1 MINKICIAP
10 NKTSISAKGL
20 KAKIDVWCDA
30 VFAKQCCCFLKIFL
44 HTGMLE

>member
-30 VFAKQCCCFLKIFL
+30 VFAKIFL